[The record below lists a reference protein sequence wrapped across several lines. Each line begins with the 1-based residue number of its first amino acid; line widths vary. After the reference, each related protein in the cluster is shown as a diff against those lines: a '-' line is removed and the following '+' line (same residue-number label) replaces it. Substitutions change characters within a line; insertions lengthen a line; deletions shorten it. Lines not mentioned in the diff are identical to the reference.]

1 MSENRVKI
9 KITDPTRII
18 TLANGMSVFR
28 AFLAFPIIYY
38 LAKDEMVISV
48 LFMLLAVFTD
58 YFDGYFARRADE
70 VTNLGKILDPV
81 ADKVVIFAVVLFII
95 LDESRD
101 FPEWFLWLYV
111 ARDLTISIS
120 SLYIM
125 HHSSITLSAN
135 PIGKLSVGISALA
148 ILFYVLNIEELK
160 FYFLII
166 ATVLLIIS
174 WIQYMKDDLTHFK
187 KNVFTQAKSKAN
199 SKEK

>member
-81 ADKVVIFAVVLFII
+81 ADKVVIFTVVLFII